1 MMLSQPG
8 RRDRA
13 SLTTG
18 LKRPLACMCDITVP
32 SIYSTCTFCTS
43 PTCLLCGWCTAYRRG
58 WDPGWTEPNM
68 LDQPLPHL
76 LQRLRD
82 DHLWLCTENERF
94 YDDPGSSVSDDE
106 FGWML
111 AVWDDLEVAV
121 RHVHEYKSCI
131 WGQDRACPADAP
143 VRCSACVPI
152 GIGVARLITPD
163 GTDSI
168 A

>member
-1 MMLSQPG
+1 
-8 RRDRA
+8 
-13 SLTTG
+13 
-18 LKRPLACMCDITVP
+18 
-32 SIYSTCTFCTS
+32 
-43 PTCLLCGWCTAYRRG
+43 
-58 WDPGWTEPNM
+58 
-68 LDQPLPHL
+68 
-76 LQRLRD
+76 
-82 DHLWLCTENERF
+82 
-94 YDDPGSSVSDDE
+94 
-106 FGWML
+106 ML

-121 RHVHEYKSCI
+121 RHVHDYKSCI